1 MKIGILGCGAT
12 GSVFASYLRMGG
24 ADDIWLIDLNKAHMD
39 AVRDHGMTM
48 TDHNGVHHLTGFRT
62 AYSAQEVGPCDI
74 FIILVKS
81 TATIAAMTSAA
92 CCITDKTAVIS
103 LQNGLGN
110 DLDLAKFVS
119 EAQIGCGCGR
129 IGTVLTAPAQCDSR
143 PAQGITNMYLGPV

>member
-103 LQNGLGN
+103 L
-110 DLDLAKFVS
+110 
-119 EAQIGCGCGR
+119 
-129 IGTVLTAPAQCDSR
+129 
-143 PAQGITNMYLGPV
+143 

>member
-62 AYSAQEVGPCDI
+62 AYSAQEVGR
-74 FIILVKS
+74 V
-81 TATIAAMTSAA
+81 TS
-92 CCITDKTAVIS
+92 S
-103 LQNGLGN
+103 SSSSNPL
-110 DLDLAKFVS
+110 
-119 EAQIGCGCGR
+119 
-129 IGTVLTAPAQCDSR
+129 R
-143 PAQGITNMYLGPV
+143 PSPP

>member
-81 TATIAAMTSAA
+81 TATIAAMSLPATGAQEPFSIRANFRPDRL
-92 CCITDKTAVIS
+92 CFFSSVIKYS
-103 LQNGLGN
+103 MGLKIPP
-110 DLDLAKFVS
+110 L
-119 EAQIGCGCGR
+119 
-129 IGTVLTAPAQCDSR
+129 
-143 PAQGITNMYLGPV
+143 